1 MDEKSKLNYHVY
13 VTYTFVIISI
23 FDRLKDMLCIWKK
36 GETFSNLIYSKG
48 LSRDRSRYVMVL
60 VEGVGEVRS
69 QNKYAKVNVQ
79 KCCKRFIY

>member
-13 VTYTFVIISI
+13 VTYMFVTISI
-23 FDRLKDMLCIWKK
+23 FERYAMHMK